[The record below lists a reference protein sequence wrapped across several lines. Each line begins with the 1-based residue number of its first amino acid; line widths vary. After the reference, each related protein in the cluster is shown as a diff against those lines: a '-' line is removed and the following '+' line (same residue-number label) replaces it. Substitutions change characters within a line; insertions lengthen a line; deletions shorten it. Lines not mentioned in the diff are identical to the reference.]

1 MISAKQIHGLLRAPA
16 ACVAGLLAATTLPPQ
31 SLAQEKPVVS
41 EPSRFADFE
50 AGDRQPCEGL
60 PGCDFTLVRGDPA
73 TGSSQWVFRFA
84 AGTPFPKHWHS
95 TPENMVG
102 IRGTLTFNFETGEQH
117 ALGAGDF
124 LNYQTGMIH
133 WGQCEAGEDCVFY
146 AFNDLPYDIHV
157 VE

>member
-1 MISAKQIHGLLRAPA
+1 MKLAP
-16 ACVAGLLAATTLPPQ
+16 LAILATLTLT
-31 SLAQEKPVVS
+31 SLAMAQDKSPEKPAVS
-41 EPSRFADFE
+41 APPNFAEFE

-60 PGCDFTLVRGDPA
+60 PGCDFMLVRGDPA
-73 TGSSQWVFRFA
+73 TGPSQWVFRIT
-84 AGTPFPKHWHS
+84 AGTAFPKHWHS

-117 ALGAGDF
+117 ALRAGDF

-146 AFNDLPYDIHV
+146 AFNDLPYDFNNA
-157 VE
+157 E